1 MKNAQDPVALA
12 DDEYPAWLWTILA
25 RQEKKDDT
33 GMGDLFSKSKKQ
45 RRVAAK
51 RLRKEQ
57 ALNPEMLV
65 PKVPIYEQTIDLP
78 AGDGS
83 VAGAVV
89 AQEAREELTKAMR
102 NKRRATIKEANFLK
116 AMG

>member
-1 MKNAQDPVALA
+1 M
-12 DDEYPAWLWTILA
+12 
-25 RQEKKDDT
+25 
-33 GMGDLFSKSKKQ
+33 
-45 RRVAAK
+45 
-51 RLRKEQ
+51 
-57 ALNPEMLV
+57 NPELLT

-83 VAGAVV
+83 LAGAVE
-89 AQEAREELTKAMR
+89 AAGAREELTKAMR

>member
-1 MKNAQDPVALA
+1 
-12 DDEYPAWLWTILA
+12 
-25 RQEKKDDT
+25 
-33 GMGDLFSKSKKQ
+33 
-45 RRVAAK
+45 
-51 RLRKEQ
+51 
-57 ALNPEMLV
+57 MLI

-83 VAGAVV
+83 LQGAVQ
-89 AQEAREELTKAMR
+89 AADARDELTKAMR

>member
-1 MKNAQDPVALA
+1 MIA
-12 DDEYPAWLWTILA
+12 
-25 RQEKKDDT
+25 
-33 GMGDLFSKSKKQ
+33 KSKKQ

-57 ALNPEMLV
+57 AMNPEMMI

-78 AGDGS
+78 VGDGS
-83 VAGAVV
+83 LAGAVQ
-89 AQEAREELTKAMR
+89 AADARAELTKAMR

>member
-1 MKNAQDPVALA
+1 VCVA
-12 DDEYPAWLWTILA
+12 
-25 RQEKKDDT
+25 
-33 GMGDLFSKSKKQ
+33 KSKKQ

-65 PKVPIYEQTIDLP
+65 PKVPVYEQTVDLP

-83 VAGAVV
+83 LGGAVQA
-89 AQEAREELTKAMR
+89 AQARGELTKAMR
-102 NKRRATIKEANFLK
+102 DKRRAEIKEKNFLK